1 MKIITLHSFM
11 KVWEV
16 VRESFLAELML
27 VFEELEKEGGDVYEK
42 VEKQL
47 RTQLIWEIC
56 AGFLVWPEERLH
68 TQR

>member
-1 MKIITLHSFM
+1 M
-11 KVWEV
+11 V
-16 VRESFLAELML
+16 VL
-27 VFEELEKEGGDVYEK
+27 EELEKEGGDVYEK